1 MTEGGNKEMKVAITG
16 KGGVGKTTFAS
27 MLSRMFADEGYRVVA
42 VDADPDANLALAL
55 GFPKEV
61 YDSIVPISEMKKLVS
76 DRTATSEGTFNKMF
90 KLNPKVDD
98 IPEKYCKMHNGV
110 GLLTLGTVDTGGS
123 GCVCPEHVLLKR
135 LCSHLILQS
144 KDVVVMDM
152 EAGIE
157 HLGRGTAQGVD
168 AFIVVV
174 EPGERSLQTYRKVKK
189 LGKDIGVQRV
199 FVVGNKMRDDE
210 DIEFIK
216 SKREDGEALGFVHY
230 NQSVI
235 DSDRANQSPYDVSE
249 ETRNEIR
256 AIKNRLLEIEAENKR
271 NIRTVWN
278 VYPACNE
285 VCSCTGLFPVD
296 QCEYGIYVSPE

>member
-1 MTEGGNKEMKVAITG
+1 MKIAITG

-27 MLSRMFADEGYRVVA
+27 MISRMFADEGYRVVA

-55 GFPKEV
+55 GFPKDV
-61 YDSIVPISEMKKLVS
+61 YESIVPISEMKKLVS
-76 DRTATSEGTFNKMF
+76 ERTATSEGTVNKMF
-90 KLNPKVDD
+90 KLNPKVD
-98 IPEKYCKMHNGV
+98 EHNGV

-189 LGKDIGVQRV
+189 LGNDIGVKKV
-199 FVVGNKMRDDE
+199 YVVGNKMRNDE

-216 SKREDGEALGFVHY
+216 NNLEDGEALGFVHY
-230 NQSVI
+230 NQQVI
-235 DSDRANQSPYDVSE
+235 DSDRANQSPYDISE
-249 ETRNEIR
+249 ATRNEIR
-256 AIKNRLLEIEAENKR
+256 EIKNRLVEIKNQK
-271 NIRTVWN
+271 
-278 VYPACNE
+278 
-285 VCSCTGLFPVD
+285 S
-296 QCEYGIYVSPE
+296 

>member
-1 MTEGGNKEMKVAITG
+1 MKIAITG
-16 KGGVGKTTFAS
+16 KGGVGKTTFSS
-27 MLSRMFADEGYRVVA
+27 MLSRMFSDEGYRVIA

-61 YDSIVPISEMKKLVS
+61 ADSLVPISEMKKLVS
-76 DRTATSEGTFNKMF
+76 DRTSAEAGSFGKMF

-98 IPEKYCKMHNGV
+98 IPEMYCKEHNGV
-110 GLLTLGTVDTGGS
+110 RLLTLGTVDSGGS

-135 LCSHLILQS
+135 LCSHLVLQN

-189 LGKDIGVQRV
+189 LGKDIGVKQV
-199 FVVGNKMRDDE
+199 FVVGNKIRNQEDE
-210 DIEFIK
+210 QFVAENVEKQEI
-216 SKREDGEALGFVHY
+216 LGYIWY
-230 NQSVI
+230 NQDVI
-235 DSDRANQSPYDVSE
+235 DSDRANKSPYDSSE
-249 ETRNEIR
+249 EVKSQIR
-256 AIKNRLLEIEAENKR
+256 AIKNKLIK
-271 NIRTVWN
+271 
-278 VYPACNE
+278 
-285 VCSCTGLFPVD
+285 
-296 QCEYGIYVSPE
+296 